1 MKRTGTVIILI
12 FILILFAGS
21 MYYLYQKN
29 HKDPTVYET
38 ENPVKGDIVEQTV
51 ATGNIKPREEILI
64 KPNINGIIDTIY
76 VEAGDIV
83 KTGDLLAKLKVIPQ
97 VENLS
102 SSKNAI
108 TDAKIALDNQEKVY
122 ARQKS
127 LYEKGVISANDFD
140 DAQMRYDQA
149 RQNYASA
156 QETYDIILTGSSKN
170 LGSATNTNIRATIDG
185 MVLDVPVEIGNQVM
199 EASNFN
205 EGTTIAS
212 LANINNMIFKGKID
226 ESEVGKIEAGLPL
239 KITVG
244 AIEDKVF
251 DATLYY
257 IAPKADEDEEATTG
271 TTDGSVVQFEIKGR
285 LNNRD
290 STFIRSGLSA
300 NASIILD
307 EAEDVLTLKESLIQF
322 DSQTNQSFVEVRTGD
337 QKFERRNVQLGLSD
351 GINIE
356 IKDGLTEDDAVK
368 VWNPIVKKNSNN

>member
-1 MKRTGTVIILI
+1 MKRTGTVIILV
-12 FILILFAGS
+12 LILALFGGS

-38 ENPVKGDIVEQTV
+38 ENPTKGDIIEQTI

-76 VEAGDIV
+76 VEAGDMV
-83 KTGDLLAKLKVIPQ
+83 KTGDLLARLKVIPQ
-97 VENLS
+97 VENIS

-108 TDAKIALDNQEKVY
+108 TDAKIRLSNQEKVY
-122 ARQKS
+122 KRQKS
-127 LYEKGVISANDFD
+127 LFDKGVISANEFD
-140 DAQMRYDQA
+140 DAQMNYDQA
-149 RQNYASA
+149 KQTLASA
-156 QETYDIILTGSSKN
+156 EETYEIIKTGSAKS
-170 LGSATNTNIRATIDG
+170 LGSTTNTNIRATIDG

-226 ESEVGKIEAGLPL
+226 ESEVGKIQAGLPL

-244 AIEDKVF
+244 AIENKTF
-251 DATLYY
+251 DASLYY
-257 IAPKADEDEEATTG
+257 IAPKAEEDENSG
-271 TTDGSVVQFEIKGR
+271 DGSVVQFEIKGR
-285 LNNRD
+285 LENRD

-307 EAEDVLTLKESLIQF
+307 EAKDVLTLKESLIQF
-322 DSQTNQSFVEVRTGD
+322 DSKTNEPFVEVKVGD
-337 QKFERRNVQLGLSD
+337 QEFERRDIQLGLSD
-351 GINIE
+351 GIMVE
-356 IKDGLTEDDAVK
+356 IKDGLSEGDAVK
-368 VWNPIVKKNSNN
+368 VWNPIIKKNL